1 MNTKG
6 KTNTDTDIDIDWTL
20 DFIKKQ
26 LKERDERLAK
36 YRAYDL
42 VKCLLQNNTPLDLI
56 REITNCTYDEIEEV
70 RRKANILKYY

>member
-6 KTNTDTDIDIDWTL
+6 QTNTDTDIDIDWTL
-20 DFIKKQ
+20 NFIKKQ

-42 VKCLLQNNTPLDLI
+42 VKCLL
-56 REITNCTYDEIEEV
+56 E
-70 RRKANILKYY
+70 KKYTT